1 MCRLTGDLFLGLP
14 ELLGFFIQPLLPCL
28 NVQGHEAVLR
38 RAFAVPKRG
47 GGGGGPSNA
56 LKHKL
61 SVQKK
66 FTPWGSKHSA
76 SVPQFVPRP
85 TQSSELPAEAEE
97 EPDTSEPLVLWEPPA
112 GEPYIDQHHFVVQ
125 PEAAARR
132 EAAAAAAS
140 AAAAERSAALRKPS
154 WREVTDPATGSNYF
168 YNEATGESAW
178 ERPQQQPAFVQQQQ
192 PSLAAQP
199 TPAASDAA
207 SPWQECWHEEY
218 QHKYWYNTTTGES
231 VWEPPAELAAA
242 RPSAAAHAHPTH
254 AVRPPQQPTTPGV
267 GGLISDDD
275 DDSDDYAIDASYNPL
290 A

>member
-1 MCRLTGDLFLGLP
+1 M
-14 ELLGFFIQPLLPCL
+14 
-28 NVQGHEAVLR
+28 
-38 RAFAVPKRG
+38 
-47 GGGGGPSNA
+47 
-56 LKHKL
+56 
-61 SVQKK
+61 
-66 FTPWGSKHSA
+66 SA
-76 SVPQFVPRP
+76 RP
-85 TQSSELPAEAEE
+85 
-97 EPDTSEPLVLWEPPA
+97 
-112 GEPYIDQHHFVVQ
+112 G
-125 PEAAARR
+125 AAARR
-132 EAAAAAAS
+132 EAAAASAS
-140 AAAAERSAALRKPS
+140 AAAAGRSAALRKPS